1 MAGPLYRSRA
11 MKAMESHEDIERLLP
26 VTSWRLWLAA
36 VAGGLLVVA
45 SVLYAA
51 ADTRAVT
58 VAGDGRITDGS
69 GVRLVSSTVAGQLS
83 SYEVEGG
90 QTVEEGQVVAYVR
103 TGDELVPQRTEV
115 AGRVIGSL
123 WRPGDPIKVGMWL
136 LEVAAT
142 ETDGLQALIALPVEQ
157 GQQVREGQTAVVT
170 VTGALGESLGKS
182 VPGTVLGVT
191 EPLRAVE
198 VEVGLALLEPP
209 TEKQIVVGIGLDE
222 PLEPGSEVNANI
234 TISERNLLQQML
246 GLS

>member
-1 MAGPLYRSRA
+1 MASPLYRSRA

-36 VAGGLLVVA
+36 VAGALLVVA
-45 SVLYAA
+45 AVLYAA
-51 ADTRAVT
+51 ADSSTVAVT
-58 VAGDGRITDGS
+58 GAGRITDGS
-69 GVRLVSSTVAGQLS
+69 GVRLVSSTAEGQLS
-83 SYEVEGG
+83 SFEVTGG
-90 QTVEEGQVVAYVR
+90 DIVTEDQIVAYVR
-103 TGDELVPQRTEV
+103 SGDELVPQRTEV
-115 AGRVIGSL
+115 AGRVIGTL
-123 WRPGDPIKVGMWL
+123 WRPGDPVDVGMWL

-157 GQQVREGQTAVVT
+157 GSQVREGQQASVT
-170 VTGALGESLGKS
+170 VTGALGDSLGTTVS
-182 VPGTVLGVT
+182 GTVLGVT

-222 PLEPGSEVNANI
+222 PLEPGSEVSAEVI
-234 TISERNLLQQML
+234 VSERNLLQQLL

>member
-1 MAGPLYRSRA
+1 

-36 VAGGLLVVA
+36 VAGALLVVA
-45 SVLYAA
+45 GVLYAA
-51 ADTRAVT
+51 ADSSTVT

-83 SYEVEGG
+83 SFEVDGG
-90 QTVEEGQVVAYVR
+90 QIVEAGQVVAYVR

-115 AGRVIGSL
+115 AGRVIGTL
-123 WRPGDPIKVGMWL
+123 WRPGDPVEVGMWL

-157 GQQVREGQTAVVT
+157 GSQVREGQSAVVT
-170 VTGALGESLGKS
+170 VTGALGDSLGTS
-182 VPGTVLGVT
+182 VEGTVLGVT

-209 TEKQIVVGIGLDE
+209 AEKQIVVGIGLDE
-222 PLEPGSEVNANI
+222 PLEPGSEVNAEI
-234 TISERNLLQQML
+234 TVSERNLLQQLL